1 MAGALPNIGYHI
13 SEKELIRGT
22 NVCIFDHEPARL
34 LGAFKPGSRAR
45 MDSTTG
51 GEGVDRDDE
60 GDEGGEGVTMA
71 RQPTEKER

>member
-1 MAGALPNIGYHI
+1 MAGALPNIGYHF

-51 GEGVDRDDE
+51 
-60 GDEGGEGVTMA
+60 A
-71 RQPTEKER
+71 QPLPPLTDNR